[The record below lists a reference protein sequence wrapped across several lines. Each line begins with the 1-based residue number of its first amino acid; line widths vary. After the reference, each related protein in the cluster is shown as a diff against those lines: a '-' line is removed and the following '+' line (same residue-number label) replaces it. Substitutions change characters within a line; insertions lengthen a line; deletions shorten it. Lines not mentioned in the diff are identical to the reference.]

1 MLAFWDG
8 IPQRA
13 TRWDNE
19 LRGVGHIARVNLTV
33 MSRVLAVLAACLLCV
48 HVARADT
55 IDSNV
60 QQLAND
66 TSYKVRLAAAL
77 ALSKSRDARAVI
89 ALADALGRDEDATI
103 RRICGLALEKSIDS
117 RTAED
122 ARELGLE
129 ALEKASQYDPDA
141 KVRDTATK
149 ALKALSGLRHKT
161 AAKPA
166 NATPTKGD
174 KPPVF
179 VQVDATMDQ
188 SKKAPSDA
196 GDRIT
201 RIMKSGVE
209 SKGYATSWPGGNPTS
224 ADLSAGKS
232 RGFIVATTV
241 KKVEV
246 TAAGHQMQ
254 IACTVAVRIAP
265 WDGTDGGEKWEA
277 NKAASASGSAKAM
290 TGTKERDIASG
301 MRDCLEA
308 VAEDVTR
315 RQVLPF
321 LKRLAGP

>member
-1 MLAFWDG
+1 
-8 IPQRA
+8 
-13 TRWDNE
+13 
-19 LRGVGHIARVNLTV
+19 
-33 MSRVLAVLAACLLCV
+33 MSRVLAVLAACLLCA
-48 HVARADT
+48 HLAYGDT
-55 IDSNV
+55 IDASV
-60 QQLAND
+60 QQLGSD
-66 TSYKVRLAAAL
+66 PSYKVRLSAAL

-103 RRICGLALEKSIDS
+103 RRICALALEKSVDS

-129 ALEKASQYDPDA
+129 ALDKASTADPDA
-141 KVRDTATK
+141 KVRDTAAK

-166 NATPTKGD
+166 TKGD
-174 KPPVF
+174 RPPVF
-179 VQVDATMDQ
+179 VQVDQTTDQ
-188 SKKAPSDA
+188 SKNLPTDA
-196 GDRIT
+196 GARIT
-201 RIMKSGVE
+201 KILKSAVE
-209 SKGYATSWPGGNPTS
+209 SKGYATSWPGGDPTS
-224 ADLSAGKS
+224 ADLSSAKS

-241 KKVEV
+241 KKLEI
-246 TAAGHQMQ
+246 TASGHQMQ

-290 TGTKERDIASG
+290 TGTRERDIAGG

-308 VAEDVTR
+308 VAEDVTL